1 MSLNLITQVCVFV
14 IITVGVNDVERE
26 GHCSGV
32 AGGTEDMYL
41 TSPETFIKQHSVHIM
56 SHHCLDLPTTMLAA
70 YLYFIAC
77 TSKYFPCWSQKQ
89 MPNWSCRGDKIS
101 SVVPGGSEKV

>member
-14 IITVGVNDVERE
+14 IITVRVNDVERE

-41 TSPETFIKQHSVHIM
+41 TSPEILIKQHSVHFI
-56 SHHCLDLPTTMLAA
+56 SHCCLDLPTARLAD

-77 TSKYFPCWSQKQ
+77 TSIFLAELRSGCLTGLLKEIK
-89 MPNWSCRGDKIS
+89 
-101 SVVPGGSEKV
+101 